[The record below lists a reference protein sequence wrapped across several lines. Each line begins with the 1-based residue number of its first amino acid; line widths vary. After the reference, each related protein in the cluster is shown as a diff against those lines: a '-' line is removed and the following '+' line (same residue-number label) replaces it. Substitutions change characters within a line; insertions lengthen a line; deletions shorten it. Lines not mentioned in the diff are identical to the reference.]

1 MKTKLRRF
9 EEPEENAD
17 RWLVSYA
24 DFITLIFAFFVMMY
38 SVSSVQEKK
47 LMALSQSVGTALGLT
62 ATANALPETLNAPLP
77 QLVTRLA
84 EPVKLVVEPINLVP
98 MPPMIELAN
107 APDLLQTLL
116 KEPPSADEQQA
127 HQEQQS
133 LVRHKQA
140 MSHMANQLEQ
150 KLAALIS
157 QGKIHIVQSNWGISI
172 EINASLL
179 FAPAEAKLSHES
191 LDTLKAIA
199 DLLKQ
204 QDYLIRVEGHTDDK
218 PIKTPNFPSNWE
230 LSSARATGV
239 VRHLIG
245 LGIASKR
252 LSAIGYGDTR
262 ALADNA
268 QTEGRNRN
276 RRVQLMVFAE
286 DNLSGSA
293 DPSLSAVVTQ

>member
-1 MKTKLRRF
+1 MRRKTF
-9 EEPEENAD
+9 EESNDNAD

-47 LMALSQSVGTALGLT
+47 LLALSQSVGTALGLT
-62 ATANALPETLNAPLP
+62 ANHHTLHESMANPVP
-77 QLVTRLA
+77 QVLTVLT
-84 EPVKLVVEPINLVP
+84 EPVRVSIDPISLVP
-98 MPPMIELAN
+98 MP
-107 APDLLQTLL
+107 DLLEVMPQQELL
-116 KEPPSADEQQA
+116 RTPQPESPIASEQQA
-127 HQEQQS
+127 QQEQQS
-133 LVRHKQA
+133 LKRQKQA
-140 MSHMANQLEQ
+140 MNHIARQLEE
-150 KLAALIS
+150 KLSTLIS

-179 FAPAEAKLSHES
+179 FAPAEAQLSHES
-191 LDTLKAIA
+191 LHTLRSIA

-204 QDYLIRVEGHTDDK
+204 QTYLIRVEGHTDDK
-218 PIKTPNFPSNWE
+218 PINTPNFPSNWE

-245 LGIASKR
+245 LGIDSKR

-262 ALADNA
+262 ALADNSK
-268 QTEGRNRN
+268 TEGRIRN

-286 DNLSGSA
+286 DNPENSK
-293 DPSLSAVVTQ
+293 DPGLNPASPPL

>member
-1 MKTKLRRF
+1 MRRRHF
-9 EEPEENAD
+9 EEPADNAD

-47 LMALSQSVGTALGLT
+47 LLALSQSVGNALGLT
-62 ATANALPETLNAPLP
+62 ATASANALTESLSTPLP
-77 QLVTRLA
+77 QLVNIAA
-84 EPVKLVVEPINLVP
+84 EPLKLAVEPISLVP
-98 MPPMIELAN
+98 IPPLIEVLAQ
-107 APDLLQTLL
+107 PELLQTEVI
-116 KEPPSADEQQA
+116 EPPSADEQQA
-127 HQEQQS
+127 QKEQQS
-133 LVRHKQA
+133 LVRRKQA
-140 MSHMANQLEQ
+140 MSHIAQQLEQ
-150 KLAALIS
+150 KLSALIS

-179 FAPAEAKLSHES
+179 FAPAEAKLSHDS
-191 LDTLKAIA
+191 LHTLKEIA

-245 LGIASKR
+245 LGIDSRR

-262 ALADNA
+262 ALADNS
-268 QTEGRNRN
+268 QSDGRNRN

-286 DNLSGSA
+286 DNGASGA
-293 DPSLSAVVTQ
+293 DPSLNSVVSP